1 MEQNQADQTTGRT
14 DSLIESLRSFDEVI
28 KKHPNMFNELIMMLE
43 VKEKKSTGT
52 PVDARYMKL

>member
-52 PVDARYMKL
+52 QVDARYMKL